1 MERDAGINKGSR
13 RMITNIS
20 SFCILLAIG
29 LFMLFVSWR
38 RWSFMILDFG
48 RELYIP
54 WKLSMGGVL
63 YRDVY
68 VDHYGPFSPYLN
80 AFLFKA
86 FGVNIMT
93 LAFFNMGVV
102 IIITHCIYLFFRRV
116 ANSVTGMMTA
126 ATFLSIFAFKWP
138 NYNYIT
144 PYAYALT
151 HGIALS
157 LFSMLAFCQ
166 YIRRQSTFWAVIIG
180 LLIGTIFLTKLE
192 VFFAT
197 IAAIGTGF
205 LVLWHMEQFPP
216 RKIMSISAILFFSL
230 LLPTVLFMVYFSFFM
245 PFQEALFSILTQYR
259 QLFETA
265 VTSNT
270 FYLAAT
276 GRTAPL
282 FYLEKIVL
290 VTGCYVVFLF
300 LVWSVAR
307 LVERISSTYYRMIVI
322 IVAAASALFLLYFM
336 NDVPWSWLDV
346 RIPFAFQVVVAVMG
360 IFYGITIWKSRKDK
374 GKALHALPMFVFII
388 FAFVMVLK
396 AMLRVRIVAYGFALA
411 MPATL
416 IVVAGL
422 VYHVPRF
429 AAKNP
434 QSTTF
439 IRALS
444 IILVGMFLV
453 MEIGLVSQTYLVRNY
468 LIATDKE
475 RIITFDP
482 GLNIEGTVPGV
493 NIEGPVIN
501 AALKKINET
510 IKPNESFLVIPEG
523 ILLNYL
529 TRRESPSPYTSFL
542 LGDLVMHHEEKM
554 VERLSRRL
562 PDYVILVDRSVIEW
576 GFEKFGV
583 DTGTKISAWVIK
595 NYVPTYFIG
604 IIPFQGSHLCNG
616 VIIAKR
622 GKPDS
627 NVWKIWP

>member
-1 MERDAGINKGSR
+1 MEKDAVINKGLRQIIANVASL
-13 RMITNIS
+13 
-20 SFCILLAIG
+20 CILLAIG
-29 LFMLFVSWR
+29 FFMLFVSWR
-38 RWSFMILDFG
+38 RWSLIILDFG

-63 YRDVY
+63 YRDIY

-80 AFLFKA
+80 AFLFKM

-102 IIITHCIYLFFRRV
+102 IIITYCIYRFFRRTT
-116 ANSVTGMMTA
+116 NSVTAMMTA
-126 ATFLSIFAFKWP
+126 ATFLSVFAFKFP

-157 LFSMLAFCQ
+157 LFSILAFYQ
-166 YIRRQSTFWAVIIG
+166 YIKKQNTFWVVIIG

-192 VFFAT
+192 VFFAS

-205 LVLWHMEQFPP
+205 IVLWHVEQFSL
-216 RKIMSISAILFFSL
+216 RKIIKVSAILFFSF
-230 LLPTVLFMVYFSFFM
+230 LFPMVVFAVYFSFFM
-245 PFQEALFSILTQYR
+245 PFQEVLLSILTQYR
-259 QLFETA
+259 ELFETA

-270 FYLAAT
+270 FYLRAT
-276 GRTAPL
+276 GRAAPL
-282 FYLEKIVL
+282 FHLGKILLVAGWYVL
-290 VTGCYVVFLF
+290 LFFL
-300 LVWSVAR
+300 LWSVAR
-307 LVERISSTYYRMIVI
+307 LVERISSTYYNMII
-322 IVAAASALFLLYFM
+322 MIVAAASALSLLYFM
-336 NDVPWSWLDV
+336 NYVPWNWLDI

-360 IFYGITIWKSRKDK
+360 VFYGIMIWKSRKDK
-374 GKALHALPMFVFII
+374 GKALYALPMFVFIL

-396 AMLRVRIVAYGFALA
+396 VILRVRITDYGFALT

-416 IVVAGL
+416 VVVAGL
-422 VYHVPRF
+422 VYHVPRLV
-429 AAKNP
+429 AKSA

-444 IILVGMFLV
+444 IIMVAMFLV
-453 MEIGLVSQTYLVRNY
+453 MEIGLVSDTYLIRNY

-475 RIITFDP
+475 RIITNEEKFDP
-482 GLNIEGTVPGV
+482 VL
-493 NIEGPVIN
+493 NIEGPVID
-501 AALKKINET
+501 ATLKKINET
-510 IKPNESFLVIPEG
+510 IKPNENFLVIPEG

-542 LGDLVMHHEEKM
+542 LGDLAMHHEEKM
-554 VERLSRRL
+554 VERLTRRL
-562 PDYVILVDRSVIEW
+562 PDYVILIDRSVLEW
-576 GFEKFGV
+576 GFKKFGV

-595 NYVPTYFIG
+595 NYVPIYAIG
-604 IIPFQGSHLCNG
+604 NIPFQGSHFCNG

-622 GKPDS
+622 GTPDS
-627 NVWKIWP
+627 NAWKIWP

>member
-1 MERDAGINKGSR
+1 VYGEGMEKDAAINKGLR
-13 RMITNIS
+13 QIITNVS
-20 SFCILLAIG
+20 SLCILLAIG
-29 LFMLFVSWR
+29 FFMLFVSWR
-38 RWSFMILDFG
+38 RWSLIILDFG

-54 WKLSMGGVL
+54 WKLIMGGVL
-63 YRDVY
+63 YRDIY

-80 AFLFKA
+80 AFLFKM

-102 IIITHCIYLFFRRV
+102 IIITYCIYRFFRHTT
-116 ANSVTGMMTA
+116 NSVTAMMTA
-126 ATFLSIFAFKWP
+126 ATFLSVFAFKLP

-157 LFSMLAFCQ
+157 FFSILAFYQ
-166 YIRRQSTFWAVIIG
+166 YIKKQTTFWVVIIG

-192 VFFAT
+192 VFFAS

-205 LVLWHMEQFPP
+205 IVLWHVEQFPL
-216 RKIMSISAILFFSL
+216 RKIIKVSAMLFFSFL
-230 LLPTVLFMVYFSFFM
+230 FPTVVFIAYFSFFM
-245 PFQEALFSILTQYR
+245 PFQEALLSILTQYR
-259 QLFETA
+259 ELFETT
-265 VTSNT
+265 VTSN
-270 FYLAAT
+270 
-276 GRTAPL
+276 L
-282 FYLEKIVL
+282 FYLTVTGRIASSFYLGKILL
-290 VTGCYVVFLF
+290 VAGCYVLLFF

-307 LVERISSTYYRMIVI
+307 LVERISSTYYRMIII

-336 NDVPWSWLDV
+336 NDVPWNWLDV

-360 IFYGITIWKSRKDK
+360 VFYGITIWKSRKDK
-374 GKALHALPMFVFII
+374 GKALYALPMLVFII

-396 AMLRVRIVAYGFALA
+396 IILRVTINVYGFALT

-416 IVVAGL
+416 VVVAGL
-422 VYHVPRF
+422 VYHVPRLV
-429 AAKNP
+429 AKSA

-444 IILVGMFLV
+444 SILVAMFLV
-453 MEIGLVSQTYLVRNY
+453 MQINAISDTYLIRNY
-468 LIATDKE
+468 PIDTGKE
-475 RIITFDP
+475 RIITFDA
-482 GLNIEGTVPGV
+482 VR
-493 NIEGPVIN
+493 NIEGPVID
-501 AALKKINET
+501 ATLKKINET
-510 IKPNESFLVIPEG
+510 IKPNENFLVIPEG

-542 LGDLVMHHEEKM
+542 LGDLAMHNEEKM

-562 PDYVILVDRSVIEW
+562 PDYMILVDRSVIEW
-576 GFEKFGV
+576 GFKKFGV

-595 NYVPTYFIG
+595 NYVPIYGIG
-604 IIPFQGSHLCNG
+604 NISFPGSHLCNG

-622 GKPDS
+622 GTPDS
-627 NVWKIWP
+627 NAWKIWP